1 VAWNAVPSVKLI
13 KCAPANLFLI
23 RGSKFRGSKPF
34 AHMRPGFGLP
44 GFHQDLFAQRSGRE
58 QLSLLVQTL
67 RFICKIFRGAEVFR
81 GAEYV

>member
-1 VAWNAVPSVKLI
+1 
-13 KCAPANLFLI
+13 
-23 RGSKFRGSKPF
+23 
-34 AHMRPGFGLP
+34 MRPGFGLP

-81 GAEYV
+81 GAEAEYV